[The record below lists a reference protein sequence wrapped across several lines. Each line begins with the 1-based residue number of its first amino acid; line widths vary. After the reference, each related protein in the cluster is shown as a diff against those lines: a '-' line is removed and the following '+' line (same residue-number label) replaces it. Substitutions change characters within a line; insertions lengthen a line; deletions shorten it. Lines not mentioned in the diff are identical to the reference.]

1 MVEQFHQFDKC
12 EFWIFAVHIVHLSAK
27 GLAEWPSCDHL
38 RPIGN
43 KSLIEWMRLQNK
55 MRRYIKWAIC
65 VPTVLEIRQIELIY
79 IPSVPKS
86 LKSCTDG
93 HSDKKKRHP
102 WKDVSVNIW
111 QWDSSATLG
120 MTLTR
125 LLVERSSNVNRTSN
139 STTNHRVVTDAEESH
154 HLNVCWN
161 WWRTCE
167 LCVRVHTTHSVGQIV
182 VLCWQGT

>member
-1 MVEQFHQFDKC
+1 MLNDNRRWIFCTCLYKGNMQKNLPCLKSEYQTIISLKNLLLSQTQVSFGNGYRAMVEQFHQFDKC

-93 HSDKKKRHP
+93 HSDKKRDTP
-102 WKDVSVNIW
+102 
-111 QWDSSATLG
+111 
-120 MTLTR
+120 
-125 LLVERSSNVNRTSN
+125 ERMSP
-139 STTNHRVVTDAEESH
+139 
-154 HLNVCWN
+154 
-161 WWRTCE
+161 
-167 LCVRVHTTHSVGQIV
+167 
-182 VLCWQGT
+182 